1 MDLRYSAPMKTRLAR
16 LFGCLVPLS
25 LVAACTAAAD
35 GPSKGTYTVQFPS
48 TEAAVATDTVQ
59 VLVFE
64 GPKPNERASYCQDLI
79 QARKRKDPQT
89 PLVRSRPA
97 NICELLQGRQP
108 IEVPYG
114 EKAIMAVGQRA
125 AVDFLIGCVIQTF
138 GEGDAP
144 LDIDLTLI
152 DVGQAVPSTDCKSVS
167 AACTE
172 GKCTR
177 R

>member
-1 MDLRYSAPMKTRLAR
+1 MRLA
-16 LFGCLVPLS
+16 PLRTILGLLPFALCIAS
-25 LVAACTAAAD
+25 CTAAAD

-59 VLVFE
+59 LLVFE
-64 GPKPNERASYCQDLI
+64 GPKPADRASYCQNLI
-79 QARKRKDPQT
+79 QGRRRKDPQT

-108 IEVPYG
+108 IEIPYG
-114 EKAIMAVGQRA
+114 EKAVLAVGQRA

-144 LDIDLTLI
+144 LDIDLTLV
-152 DVGQAVPSTDCKSVS
+152 DLGEPVPVTDCKSVS